1 MTVNYYDGNTV
12 DGIIENLEGHEDIEV
27 SNSTI
32 GLVDLTKHE
41 VNF

>member
-1 MTVNYYDGNTV
+1 MTVNYHDGKAV
-12 DGIIENLEGHEDIEV
+12 DGIIENQGHGTEV
-27 SNSTI
+27 SNSTL